1 MISQRLNLE
10 IRLLYLRLVNNDIR
24 SEVSKYNL
32 PYNKLT
38 IKSGVKIV
46 DDRIVIKNKNNNDI
60 DKTYNYLR
68 SRVFDYFPYPIE
80 ESNKYEIYPYIED
93 VYEPREQ
100 KAMDMVHLLSLL
112 HSKTTFYREV
122 DIDKNKKIYEDIVN
136 DIDYLNNYYNELI
149 SLIEKDVYMSPS
161 SYLIARNINIIF
173 SSIYYVKDNID
184 KWYKLIEDNKNE
196 RVSYIHNN
204 INLDHYLKSDKP
216 YLISWNKSRVDSPI
230 YDLLSF
236 YKNHY
241 LEFDFDDLFH
251 YYESN
256 YPLKDNERLLL
267 FIYMAIPPKIVIDG
281 SEYDMCIKI
290 NKNMEYLYKTSNLI
304 MNYQK

>member
-1 MISQRLNLE
+1 M
-10 IRLLYLRLVNNDIR
+10 NNDLRGKI
-24 SEVSKYNL
+24 SKYKL
-32 PYNKLT
+32 PGEVFT
-38 IKSGVKIV
+38 IKSGA
-46 DDRIVIKNKNNNDI
+46 RIIDNKNKVNDSI
-60 DKTYNYLR
+60 DRTYDYLK
-68 SRVFDYFPYPIE
+68 SRAFDYFPSLL
-80 ESNKYEIYPYIED
+80 ESSDGYEVYPYIED
-93 VYEPREQ
+93 IYEPREQ
-100 KAMDMVHLLSLL
+100 KAMDMMHLLSLL

-122 DIDKNKKIYEDIVN
+122 DIDKNKEIYENIIN
-136 DIDYLNNYYNELI
+136 NINYLNDYYNELI
-149 SLIEKDVYMSPS
+149 SLIEKEVYMSPS

-173 SSIYYVKDNID
+173 SSIYYVRDNID
-184 KWYKLIEDNKNE
+184 KWYKKIENNKNE

-204 INLDHYLKSDKP
+204 INLDHYIKRDKP
-216 YLISWNKSRVDSPI
+216 YLISWNKSRIDNPI

-256 YPLKDNERLLL
+256 YPLKEDERLLL
-267 FIYMAIPPKIVIDG
+267 FTYMAIPPVMDKSG

-290 NKNMEYLYKTSNLI
+290 NKTIDYLYKTSNLI

>member
-1 MISQRLNLE
+1 M
-10 IRLLYLRLVNNDIR
+10 NNDLRGKI
-24 SEVSKYNL
+24 SKYKL
-32 PYNKLT
+32 PGEVFT
-38 IKSGVKIV
+38 IKSGARIIDNK
-46 DDRIVIKNKNNNDI
+46 IVIKNKVNDSI
-60 DKTYNYLR
+60 DRTYDYLK
-68 SRVFDYFPYPIE
+68 SRAFDYFP
-80 ESNKYEIYPYIED
+80 SLLDSSDGYEIYPYIED
-93 VYEPREQ
+93 IYEPREQ
-100 KAMDMVHLLSLL
+100 KAMDMMHLLSLL

-122 DIDKNKKIYEDIVN
+122 DIDKNKEIYENIIN
-136 DIDYLNNYYNELI
+136 NINYLNDYYNELI
-149 SLIEKDVYMSPS
+149 SLIEKEVYMSPS

-173 SSIYYVKDNID
+173 SSIYYVRDNIE
-184 KWYKLIEDNKNE
+184 KWYKKIENNKNE

-204 INLDHYLKSDKP
+204 INLDHYVKRDKP
-216 YLISWNKSRVDSPI
+216 YLISWNKSRIDNPI

-256 YPLKDNERLLL
+256 YPLKEDERLLL
-267 FIYMAIPPKIVIDG
+267 FTYMAIPPVMDKSG

-290 NKNMEYLYKTSNLI
+290 NKTIDYLYKTSNLI

>member
-1 MISQRLNLE
+1 MNNYVRKIASEYNIPINKITIKNNTRIIDDKIVLKKKK
-10 IRLLYLRLVNNDIR
+10 NNDLNNVYKYLKSR
-24 SEVSKYNL
+24 S
-32 PYNKLT
+32 
-38 IKSGVKIV
+38 
-46 DDRIVIKNKNNNDI
+46 
-60 DKTYNYLR
+60 
-68 SRVFDYFPYPIE
+68 FDYFPEPITIDNLYEVYPFL
-80 ESNKYEIYPYIED
+80 ED
-93 VYEPREQ
+93 TYEPSEQ
-100 KAMDMVHLLSLL
+100 KATDIMHLLGLL
-112 HSKTTFYREV
+112 HSKTTFYREI
-122 DIDKNKKIYEDIVN
+122 DIDKNKEIYENISDELE
-136 DIDYLNNYYNELI
+136 YLNNFYNDLI
-149 SLIEKDVYMSPS
+149 TMIEKEVYMSPS
-161 SYLIARNINIIF
+161 GYLIARNINIIF

>member
-1 MISQRLNLE
+1 MRE
-10 IRLLYLRLVNNDIR
+10 YKYGKDIRLFQLG
-24 SEVSKYNL
+24 NL
-32 PYNKLT
+32 
-38 IKSGVKIV
+38 
-46 DDRIVIKNKNNNDI
+46 I
-60 DKTYNYLR
+60 DKRLLETLILKYQGRPVGIDALATTLG
-68 SRVFDYFPYPIE
+68 E
-80 ESNKYEIYPYIED
+80 ETSTIED

-149 SLIEKDVYMSPS
+149 SLIEKEVYMSPS

-216 YLISWNKSRVDSPI
+216 YLISWNKSRIDSPI

-241 LEFDFDDLFH
+241 LDFDFDDLFH
-251 YYESN
+251 LYEKS
-256 YPLKDNERLLL
+256 YPLKEDERLLL
-267 FIYMAIPPKIVIDG
+267 FTYMAIPYKIEIISD
-281 SEYDMCIKI
+281 EYEMCIKI
-290 NKNMEYLYKTSNLI
+290 NKMIEYLYKTSNLI
-304 MNYQK
+304 MNYHS

>member
-1 MISQRLNLE
+1 M
-10 IRLLYLRLVNNDIR
+10 NNDLRGKI
-24 SEVSKYNL
+24 SKYKL
-32 PYNKLT
+32 PGEVFT
-38 IKSGVKIV
+38 IKSGARIIDNK
-46 DDRIVIKNKNNNDI
+46 IVIKNKVNDSI
-60 DKTYNYLR
+60 DRTYDYLK
-68 SRVFDYFPYPIE
+68 SRAFDYFP
-80 ESNKYEIYPYIED
+80 SLLDSSDGYEVYPYIED
-93 VYEPREQ
+93 IYEPREQ
-100 KAMDMVHLLSLL
+100 KAMDMMHLLSLL

-122 DIDKNKKIYEDIVN
+122 DIDKNKEIYENIIN
-136 DIDYLNNYYNELI
+136 NINYLNDYYNELI
-149 SLIEKDVYMSPS
+149 SLIEKEVYMSPS

-173 SSIYYVKDNID
+173 SSIYYVRDNIE
-184 KWYKLIEDNKNE
+184 KWYKKIENNKNE

-204 INLDHYLKSDKP
+204 INLDHYVKRDKP
-216 YLISWNKSRVDSPI
+216 YLISWNKSRIDNPI

-256 YPLKDNERLLL
+256 YPLKEDERLLL
-267 FIYMAIPPKIVIDG
+267 FTYMAIPPVMDKSG

-290 NKNMEYLYKTSNLI
+290 NKIIDYLYKTSNLI